1 MAGSTSPQDRLECEV
16 EFRLDPKCRVFLAQ
30 IDAAGEAIDLS
41 AAAELWFVE
50 TTFSPKAMK
59 QMGSRISN
67 VNQTKNTFI
76 KVCMIE
82 GSIDEAIQASL
93 LRLWTSIKEVVA

>member
-1 MAGSTSPQDRLECEV
+1 
-16 EFRLDPKCRVFLAQ
+16 
-30 IDAAGEAIDLS
+30 
-41 AAAELWFVE
+41 
-50 TTFSPKAMK
+50 
-59 QMGSRISN
+59 MGSRISN